1 MRAPFHLSLRVLFS
15 LLLATACRG
24 AEPTWDVAVYGGT
37 SAGVIAAVHAA
48 RMGRQVVLVEPGR
61 HLGGMT
67 SGGLGATDLGREET
81 ITGATAEFYQRILK
95 WYQAPERAA
104 VLKEYAATKTGR
116 RYLRPDRLY
125 AFEPHVAEA
134 VFQQMLAEA
143 KVTVVFG
150 EQLDLQKGVEKAGT
164 RIVSARMESGRV
176 FAARVFI
183 DATYEGDLMAKSGVD
198 YTAGRESSQQ
208 YGERSGGAHLYTG
221 KQSPQPMDPYVNRGD
236 AASGLLPGL
245 KLGPLPRDGSADA
258 NVQAYNFRLC
268 LTQATDRVP
277 FAKPDGYDPLEY
289 ELMFRLFE
297 MGVDAAGLD
306 PLSMPGGKSDSN
318 SHGTTSTDWVGRSF
332 AYPEADYAERAK
344 IIAAHRRYT
353 EGLLWTLAND
363 PRVPEKVRDATARWG
378 LPRDEFTDNGHWPH
392 QLYVREARRMVGAF
406 VMTEHALT
414 GTKPVEDPVALGSY
428 RMDCHGVQ
436 RYIDNQG
443 YLRLD
448 GGYSGCRGF
457 PPYGVSYRALM
468 PKPEQCANLLVPVCL
483 SASHSAIGS
492 LRMEPVYMML
502 GQAAGTAA
510 SLAIEQGKTV
520 HEVPYSSLRTRLL
533 ADGLML
539 QWTAPPAVSAA
550 PKKSKPAGLFLDEGD
565 SMQTGEWRMVTN
577 GLGVNGGYAHDANK
591 GKGKLSAEY
600 RLAVPKPGLY
610 EVRLSYVP
618 HANRA
623 TNVPVTIESAEG
635 KTQATV
641 NEQKK
646 PELEGGYILL
656 GKLRFTPDKPS
667 VVTIRNEGTDGHVV
681 IDAVQLV
688 PVK

>member
-1 MRAPFHLSLRVLFS
+1 MHVPFHLPIRVLLF
-15 LLLATACRG
+15 LLLAGFGRG
-24 AEPTWDVAVYGGT
+24 AEQNWDVAVYGGT
-37 SAGVIAAVHAA
+37 SAGVIAAVQAA
-48 RMGRQVVLVEPGR
+48 RMGRRVVLVEPGR

-67 SGGLGATDLGREET
+67 SGGLGATDMGREET
-81 ITGATAEFYQRILK
+81 ITGTTAEFYQRILK

-104 VLKEYAATKTGR
+104 LLKEHAATKVGR
-116 RYLRPDRLY
+116 RYLRGGRLY

-150 EQLDLQKGVEKAGT
+150 DRLDLQKGVEMAGT
-164 RIVSARMESGRV
+164 RVVSARMESGRV

-198 YTAGRESSQQ
+198 YTVGRESSQQ

-221 KQSPQPMDPYVNRGD
+221 KQSPQPIDPYVKRGD
-236 AASGLLPGL
+236 PTSGLLPGL
-245 KLGPLPRDGSADA
+245 KLGPLPRDGTADKG
-258 NVQAYNFRLC
+258 VQTYNFRLC
-268 LTQATDRVP
+268 LTQAADRVP
-277 FAKPDGYDPLEY
+277 FAKPEGYDPLEY

-297 MGVDAAGLD
+297 MGVNAAGLD
-306 PLSMPGGKSDSN
+306 PLPMPGGKSDSN
-318 SHGTTSTDWVGRSF
+318 SHGTTSTDWIGRSSS
-332 AYPEADYAERAK
+332 YPDADYAERAK

-353 EGLLWTLAND
+353 EGLLWTLVND
-363 PRVPEKVRDATARWG
+363 QRVPEKVREATARWG

-406 VMTEHALT
+406 VMTEHSLV
-414 GTKPVEDPVALGSY
+414 GTKPVDDPVALGSY

-448 GGYSGCRGF
+448 GGYSGGRGF
-457 PPYGVSYRALM
+457 PPYGVSFRALM
-468 PKPEQCANLLVPVCL
+468 PKPEQCGNLLVPVCL

-510 SLAIEQGKTV
+510 SLAVEQDGTV
-520 HEVPYSSLRTRLL
+520 HEVTYTALRARLL

-539 QWTAPPAVSAA
+539 NWIAPPVVSVT
-550 PKKSKPAGLFLDEGD
+550 PKKPKPAGLFLDESD
-565 SMQTGEWRMVTN
+565 SVQTGNWLVVAKGT
-577 GLGVNGGYAHDANK
+577 GVNGGYAHDGNE
-591 GKGKLSAEY
+591 GKGKFAAEY
-600 RLAVPKPGLY
+600 RMAVPKPGLY
-610 EVRLSYVP
+610 EVRLSYIP

-641 NEQKK
+641 NEQEK
-646 PELEGGYILL
+646 PTLDGGYILL
-656 GKLRFTPDKPS
+656 GKHRFTPDKPAL
-667 VVTIRNEGTDGHVV
+667 VTIRNDCTDGHVV

-688 PVK
+688 PVL